1 MITDEDIR
9 GREVTEDQSEAG
21 MEASGQ
27 SEASIVSRLWTP
39 IVFQTLVPVINRY
52 SKHKQWQQFLWNI
65 LGKWNNVARSTGK
78 NIIFLTHSGFALN
91 HSNSAAP
98 FISRA

>member
-9 GREVTEDQSEAG
+9 GGEVTVDQSEAG
-21 MEASGQ
+21 MEAGGQ
-27 SEASIVSRLWTP
+27 SEASIVSRLWTGP
-39 IVFQTLVPVINRY
+39 IVFHTRAPVINRY

-78 NIIFLTHSGFALN
+78 NITCSFWTCFESF
-91 HSNSAAP
+91 
-98 FISRA
+98 